1 MNFLRTLFWVV
12 IAVSLAIFASRN
24 WTDVT
29 LNLWGNLQADVKL
42 PVLLAFVFLIAF
54 LPTFFILRGQLW
66 SLRRKLAVI
75 ERPPITAP
83 PPSPAPAEEPT
94 E

>member
-1 MNFLRTLFWVV
+1 MNFLKTLFWVV

-29 LNLWGNLQADVKL
+29 VNLWGNLQADVKL
-42 PVLLAFVFLIAF
+42 PILMAFVFLLAF

-66 SLRRKLAVI
+66 SVRRRLAVL
-75 ERPPITAP
+75 ERPPAVAP
-83 PPSPAPAEEPT
+83 TPPIPNEEPI

>member
-12 IAVSLAIFASRN
+12 IAVSLAIFANRN

-29 LNLWGNLQADVKL
+29 LNLWGDLQADVKL
-42 PVLLAFVFLIAF
+42 PVLLAFVFLLAF

-66 SLRRKLAVI
+66 SLRRKFAVV
-75 ERPPITAP
+75 ERPPVVAP
-83 PPSPAPAEEPT
+83 TPVSVPTEEPAE
-94 E
+94 